1 MASSSNKNHVELET
15 LIATAHTL
23 RAPGGCPWDAE
34 QTHESLV
41 QYLLEETF
49 ELIEAIESGNRDEII
64 EELGD
69 VLYQVVFHSDL
80 AATGSLGEP
89 FDLEDV
95 ARVSTAKMRNRHP
108 HVFGNEEELEKYA
121 AKTGD
126 DVMLNWDAHKKRE
139 KPERMSVLDGI
150 PEDLPALARAN
161 KVLGKAEKLGML
173 DPDAPGAFSIT
184 SEDELGAILLAV
196 VQSARAAGLDSER
209 ALRGA
214 VRSLSTEIREYEL
227 EDVVDA
233 GVIAIPADE

>member
-1 MASSSNKNHVELET
+1 MTSSSNAHHPELET

-80 AATGSLGEP
+80 AATGSLGQP

-161 KVLGKAEKLGML
+161 KVLGKAENLGML
-173 DPDAPGAFSIT
+173 DPEAPGAFSIT
-184 SEDELGAILLAV
+184 SEEELGAILLAV

-227 EDVVDA
+227 EDAVDA
-233 GVIAIPADE
+233 GVIAIAADD